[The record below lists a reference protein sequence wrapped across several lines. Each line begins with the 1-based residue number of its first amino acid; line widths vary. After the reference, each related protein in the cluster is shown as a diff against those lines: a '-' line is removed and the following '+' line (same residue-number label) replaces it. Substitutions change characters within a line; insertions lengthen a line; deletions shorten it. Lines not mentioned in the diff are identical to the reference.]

1 MNISSD
7 RREVRSLPRRGDTSQ
22 MEKMLSQSWGRPLCS
37 TATSN
42 KSLAVASWPPHSR
55 VTCIPTLSLIQITT
69 SKAEQQNNRNV
80 KTIKMSKGSKCQNDQ
95 NVKRIKMLKGSKC
108 HNDQNDQNGK
118 NNPNSARNNPD
129 KYLHIYKC
137 YPLETLFSYSVIK
150 TFQLFSWFLVLSLY
164 SLQSLM
170 NS

>member
-80 KTIKMSKGSKCQNDQ
+80 KTIKMSKGSKCQKDQ
-95 NVKRIKMLKGSKC
+95 NVKRIKMSKRSKC
-108 HNDQNDQNGK
+108 HNDQNGK
-118 NNPNSARNNPD
+118 NNPNSARNNPE